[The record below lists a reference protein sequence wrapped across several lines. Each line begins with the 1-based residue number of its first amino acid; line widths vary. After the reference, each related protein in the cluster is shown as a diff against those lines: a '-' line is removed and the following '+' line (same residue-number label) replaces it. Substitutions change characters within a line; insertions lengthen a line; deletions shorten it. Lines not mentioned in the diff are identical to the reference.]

1 MSVAPK
7 RVTSAA
13 KADEQLVN
21 LNARVPKKLWRTV
34 RVHCL
39 EEGQLLRVFITDA
52 LSEHLARRT
61 KKTR

>member
-1 MSVAPK
+1 
-7 RVTSAA
+7 
-13 KADEQLVN
+13 LVN

-52 LSEHLARRT
+52 LAEHLARRT
-61 KKTR
+61 KRAK

>member
-1 MSVAPK
+1 MAAK

-13 KADEQLVN
+13 RADEQLVN

-52 LSEHLARRT
+52 LSEHLGRRAKKAR
-61 KKTR
+61 